1 MDGNKPMTSKN
12 DMKDR
17 NRMSILKTIRRG
29 VCSRAEISAS
39 LGLSKPAVSALV
51 DELIKEGLVYETGR
65 GDSTEAGGK
74 KPILLDFQA
83 NVAMIAA
90 VSFNNKHYEIALV
103 DLVGVVKFYLKK
115 EIRIYEDYRQT
126 IDLIVQ
132 EISDLI
138 QMARAQGHQQ
148 PVIACGVAVRGLV
161 DTKQGI
167 MLYSSAIPWKDAPIG
182 DYMRRS
188 LDIPIF
194 LENDA
199 RAGTYVELLNSNGEY
214 GESLVCV
221 SVGLGIGTGV
231 AINHEVY
238 RGAFYGAVNLA
249 HATIDH
255 DGPLCRCGNRG
266 CWEALAS
273 ITALS
278 EELAR
283 RDGKYADLAFSDVL
297 NLYQEGDPV
306 ISEVLFNYTGYWLG
320 VGIANV
326 LQAFNPEQLII
337 QGELTQVGP
346 ELERKIVEVVH
357 QRVKSAVTRRSVIR
371 FSEHSEKLQ
380 IRGAAAVISQYF
392 FSDSHHRLIW
402 K

>member
-1 MDGNKPMTSKN
+1 MISKN
-12 DMKDR
+12 DMKER

-29 VCSRAEISAS
+29 VCSRADISAT

-74 KPILLDFQA
+74 KPILLDFHA
-83 NVAMIAA
+83 NVSMIAA
-90 VSFNNKHYEIALV
+90 VSFNNKHYEVALV
-103 DLVGVVKFYLKK
+103 DLVGDVKFYVKK
-115 EIRIYEDYRQT
+115 EIRISDDYRQT

-132 EISDLI
+132 EIRDLI
-138 QMARAQGHQQ
+138 QVAREQGHQQ
-148 PVIACGVAVRGLV
+148 PVIACGVAIRGLV
-161 DTKQGI
+161 DTKMGI
-167 MLYSSAIPWKDAPIG
+167 MRYSSAMPWKDAPIG
-182 DYMRRS
+182 DYMEQS

-199 RAGTYVELLNSNGEY
+199 RAGTYVELLNSNGTY
-214 GESLVCV
+214 GNSLVCV

-231 AINHEVY
+231 AIGNEVY
-238 RGAFYGAVNLA
+238 RGAFDGAVNLA

-273 ITALS
+273 ITAFS
-278 EELAR
+278 EELVR
-283 RDGKYADLAFSDVL
+283 RDGKYADLEFSEIL
-297 NLYQEGDPV
+297 NLYHEGDAV
-306 ISEVLFNYTGYWLG
+306 VADVLFNYTGYWLG
-320 VGIANV
+320 VGITNI
-326 LQAFNPEQLII
+326 LHTFNPEVLII
-337 QGELTQVGP
+337 QGELTSVGP
-346 ELERKIVEVVH
+346 ELERKIIEVVH
-357 QRVKSAVTRRSVIR
+357 QRVKSAVTKRSVIR

-380 IRGAAAVISQYF
+380 VRGAAAVISQYF